1 MVSSWI
7 DIPNKSL
14 ILSLRFF
21 LTKNLIIPG
30 ISLCDLCQYFISI
43 IQEDRR
49 TGHWLQ
55 HKWWTQLSSLRGCPR
70 AIEKRKWGLTESF
83 LYVFIVKSFY
93 CFEETNDMR
102 LVRILIEAAKCG
114 DTLNW
119 KKKYIERL
127 WIVICF
133 QNTKKCISLLCKK
146 SNYTL
151 FKSWN
156 SREII
161 YKNEQ
166 KDSLWMIIIIIS
178 HRWHRNHFT
187 RWKNELI
194 KHLLS

>member
-1 MVSSWI
+1 MQEYHYVICVSTLFLLYRKTDVLGI
-7 DIPNKSL
+7 DCN
-14 ILSLRFF
+14 
-21 LTKNLIIPG
+21 TN
-30 ISLCDLCQYFISI
+30 DEHNY
-43 IQEDRR
+43 
-49 TGHWLQ
+49 H
-55 HKWWTQLSSLRGCPR
+55 
-70 AIEKRKWGLTESF
+70 
-83 LYVFIVKSFY
+83 LYVAVREPLKKGNGDWLNLFYMCSLSNHFIALEVANT
-93 CFEETNDMR
+93 ETNDMR

-119 KKKYIERL
+119 KKKKYIERL

-133 QNTKKCISLLCKK
+133 QNTTFKCISLLCKK
-146 SNYTL
+146 CNYTL

-166 KDSLWMIIIIIS
+166 KDSLWVIIIIIS

>member
-21 LTKNLIIPG
+21 LPKNLIIPG

-93 CFEETNDMR
+93 CFGGCEHRDKWYAFSKDIDRGSWMWWYTK
-102 LVRILIEAAKCG
+102 L
-114 DTLNW
+114 
-119 KKKYIERL
+119 KKKVYWTFMNSDLFPKHYI
-127 WIVICF
+127 
-133 QNTKKCISLLCKK
+133 
-146 SNYTL
+146 
-151 FKSWN
+151 
-156 SREII
+156 
-161 YKNEQ
+161 
-166 KDSLWMIIIIIS
+166 
-178 HRWHRNHFT
+178 
-187 RWKNELI
+187 
-194 KHLLS
+194 